1 MLYCSD
7 QGLKSRFHNL
17 GICMQLL
24 EYEGN
29 KADMLRQWRSLVF
42 YLFQIVAL
50 YLLFE
55 RIKTSKKKARG
66 PYFKKNQCIFKNRC

>member
-55 RIKTSKKKARG
+55 RIKTSKKKSKG
-66 PYFKKNQCIFKNRC
+66 SIFQEESMYF